1 MFAWGSNAYFTQWPA
16 TYLMAFMSFLV
27 DILPLSGK
35 SETTIEIS
43 DCSTEL
49 IPALRMLL
57 IRGVFSVFHTL
68 FLHFGSVLVK

>member
-1 MFAWGSNAYFTQWPA
+1 
-16 TYLMAFMSFLV
+16 MACNSFDGFYVIFLV
-27 DILPLSGK
+27 DIMPLSGK
-35 SETTIEIS
+35 NETSIEIS

-49 IPALRMLL
+49 PALRILL

>member
-16 TYLMAFMSFLV
+16 THLMSFMSFLV
-27 DILPLSGK
+27 DILPPGK
-35 SETTIEIS
+35 NETTIEIS

-49 IPALRMLL
+49 LPALCMLL

>member
-49 IPALRMLL
+49 LPALRML
-57 IRGVFSVFHTL
+57 FSVFHTL